1 MAFSMSSIN
10 DPFHPFLLSLLLS
23 SSLYGSPW
31 FFVLCPQVSVSL
43 SHPSLP
49 ASDSFSPFISTTLLL
64 SLSLFYGLYLL
75 GFPQLHRQVGFTH
88 TLFQKGFQVTLNDT
102 SKGRKNTSVKF
113 VYLQGQK
120 TLGRKCQWL
129 CMGGEITN
137 DVSLS
142 PLHFLCRLKK
152 MLQ

>member
-75 GFPQLHRQVGFTH
+75 GFPQLHR
-88 TLFQKGFQVTLNDT
+88 
-102 SKGRKNTSVKF
+102 
-113 VYLQGQK
+113 
-120 TLGRKCQWL
+120 
-129 CMGGEITN
+129 
-137 DVSLS
+137 
-142 PLHFLCRLKK
+142 
-152 MLQ
+152 